1 MNKPNTRFL
10 NSSEFLEFY
19 GEDIKKGE
27 ISGDALDYAIDLM
40 EMIREYDQ
48 ICLDKYIMNIY
59 YFMLKYRYFPEDQ
72 CELYISL
79 IREAYSYLEI
89 CCESSSNALLRQI
102 DCKKIYDLTINRI
115 QLEKKFNIPD
125 KEFPKEFAI
134 ENLNREFIEPYLDK
148 YTVAKHKP
156 QSI

>member
-1 MNKPNTRFL
+1 MNKPDTRFL

-79 IREAYSYLEI
+79 IREAYLFLDISRNSCSDTLI
-89 CCESSSNALLRQI
+89 RQI
-102 DCKKIYDLTINRI
+102 DCKKIYNMVITRI
-115 QLEKKFNIPD
+115 QLEKKFDIPD
-125 KEFPKEFAI
+125 KELPEEFI
-134 ENLNREFIEPYLDK
+134 LENLNDDFIESYLDK
-148 YTVAKHKP
+148 YTVKKP
-156 QSI
+156 KLQGI